1 MGKPIKN
8 IDSRERLR
16 DIKTVPVERIEPIGK
31 YTDNTARSVFL
42 SVFGAG
48 KNSTMRRWI
57 FNNFLVILV
66 ILLGILTA
74 SAILIRSYYYNSARQ
89 YLNSRMNTVS
99 GILNRAYTDVS
110 RNFTSEVRN
119 AVINWSEADRIE
131 LMASDRD
138 GRILLTSGGFSPEY
152 DLRTKDYT
160 DATQAGT
167 YGYFTGRLSSG
178 EKVIAVTQ
186 VLPQNSGGFTTL
198 RMMSSLE
205 RIDSQ
210 INGLILGMVI
220 AAFFV
225 MFLISVSGLYFVNS
239 IVVPVKQLGIMASRY
254 AKGDFSVRITKKN
267 DDEIGELCDTINKM
281 AETLSEAENI
291 KNEFISSVSHELR
304 TPLTA
309 IKGWSE
315 TISVFP
321 DDEKT
326 VKKGMHVI
334 GTETERLSDMVEE
347 LLDFSRMQNGKFT
360 LTPAK
365 MDILAEIGDAVLI
378 YSQRVTQEGK
388 SLIYDEP
395 DFLPFIVGDR
405 NRLRQVFINIIDNAV
420 KYTDKGGKITIV
432 ATMADPE
439 TIMVSVSDTGV
450 GISAE
455 DLPKIK
461 TKFFKANHTR
471 RGSGIGLA
479 VADEIVK
486 MHGGHIDLESEPGK
500 GTTVTVKLPVFYL

>member
-1 MGKPIKN
+1 
-8 IDSRERLR
+8 
-16 DIKTVPVERIEPIGK
+16 
-31 YTDNTARSVFL
+31 
-42 SVFGAG
+42 
-48 KNSTMRRWI
+48 
-57 FNNFLVILV
+57 
-66 ILLGILTA
+66 
-74 SAILIRSYYYNSARQ
+74 
-89 YLNSRMNTVS
+89 
-99 GILNRAYTDVS
+99 
-110 RNFTSEVRN
+110 
-119 AVINWSEADRIE
+119 
-131 LMASDRD
+131 
-138 GRILLTSGGFSPEY
+138 
-152 DLRTKDYT
+152 
-160 DATQAGT
+160 
-167 YGYFTGRLSSG
+167 
-178 EKVIAVTQ
+178 
-186 VLPQNSGGFTTL
+186 
-198 RMMSSLE
+198 
-205 RIDSQ
+205 
-210 INGLILGMVI
+210 MVI

-225 MFLISVSGLYFVNS
+225 MFLISVSGLYFVRS
-239 IVVPVKQLGIMASRY
+239 IVVPVKQLGIMAGRY

-315 TISVFP
+315 TISAFP
-321 DDEKT
+321 DDGET
-326 VKKGMHVI
+326 VKKGMRVI

-378 YSQRVTQEGK
+378 YSQRVNQEGK
-388 SLIYDEP
+388 ALSYDEP
-395 DFLPFIVGDR
+395 DFLPFIIGDR

-420 KYTDKGGKITIV
+420 KYTDKGGKITVI
-432 ATMADPE
+432 ATMANPE

-486 MHGGHIDLESEPGK
+486 MHGGTIDLESEQGK
-500 GTTVTVKLPVFYL
+500 GTTVTVKLPVVYL

>member
-1 MGKPIKN
+1 MGKPIN
-8 IDSRERLR
+8 STENR
-16 DIKTVPVERIEPIGK
+16 G
-31 YTDNTARSVFL
+31 TAPGAGGAAMNAGGILINKRKDTAGSTLL
-42 SVFGAG
+42 SVLGAG

-57 FNNFLVILV
+57 FNNFLVIFV
-66 ILLGILTA
+66 ILFGILTA

-89 YLNSRMNTVS
+89 YLSSRMNTVS
-99 GILNRAYTDVS
+99 GILSRAYSDTS
-110 RNFTSEVRN
+110 RSFTTEVRN

-131 LMASDRD
+131 LMAADEG
-138 GRILLTSGGFSPEY
+138 GRVLLASGGFTPEY
-152 DLRTKDYT
+152 DLRTKDFT
-160 DATQAGT
+160 DAVGGNG
-167 YGYFTGRLSSG
+167 YGYYTGRISSG
-178 EKVIAVTQ
+178 EKVIAVTAI
-186 VLPQNSGGFTTL
+186 LPQNSGGYTAL

-210 INGLILGMVI
+210 INALILGMVI
-220 AAFFV
+220 VAFSV
-225 MFLISVSGLYFVNS
+225 MFLISVSGLYFVRS
-239 IVVPVKQLGIMASRY
+239 IVVPVKQLGIMAGRY

-267 DDEIGELCDTINKM
+267 DDEIGELCDIINKM
-281 AETLSEAENI
+281 AETLSETEDI

-321 DDEKT
+321 DDGET
-326 VKKGMHVI
+326 VKKGMRVI
-334 GTETERLSDMVEE
+334 GTETERLSNMVEE

-388 SLIYDEP
+388 ELIYDEP

-420 KYTDKGGKITIV
+420 KYTDKGGKITVV
-432 ATMADPE
+432 ATMANPD
-439 TIMVSVSDTGV
+439 TIKVSVSDTGV

-486 MHGGHIDLESEPGK
+486 MHGGKVDIESESGK
-500 GTTVTVKLPVFYL
+500 GTTVTVMLPVYYL